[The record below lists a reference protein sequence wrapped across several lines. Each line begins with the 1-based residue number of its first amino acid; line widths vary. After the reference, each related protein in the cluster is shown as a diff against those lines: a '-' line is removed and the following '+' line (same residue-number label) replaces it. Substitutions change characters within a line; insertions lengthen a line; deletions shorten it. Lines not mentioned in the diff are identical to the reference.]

1 MTASEPPRDSAPVPV
16 RRAESLLAAAR
27 AADGF
32 LPTDEAMAL
41 HAVAT
46 RALAERSG
54 PIVEIGG
61 YLGRS
66 TLFLA
71 AAIAAADASA
81 AVVYSVDHHR
91 GSEEMQP
98 GWPDH
103 DPSLVDP
110 RTGRMD
116 SLARFRATLES
127 AGAEDL
133 VVAVVGDSA
142 RVASDWST
150 PVALVFVDGGHGE
163 AVCWSD
169 YRGWGRHVAPGGFL
183 VLHDVFEDPR
193 AGGRPPYE
201 CYLDALRSRRFTED
215 IAAGC
220 GSLRVLVRTTRR
232 WDSGPG
238 PASPGGRTP
247 PR

>member
-1 MTASEPPRDSAPVPV
+1 MTASEPAHDGAPAQNG
-16 RRAESLLAAAR
+16 RAASLLAAAG
-27 AADGF
+27 ATDGF
-32 LPTDEAMAL
+32 LPFDEAMAL
-41 HAVAT
+41 YAVTA
-46 RALAERSG
+46 RVLAAGSG

-71 AAIAAADASA
+71 AAIAAVDASA
-81 AVVYSVDHHR
+81 TAVYSVDHHR

-98 GWPDH
+98 GWPGH

-116 SLARFRATLES
+116 SLSRFRATLEGAS
-127 AGAEDL
+127 AEDL

-142 RVASDWST
+142 RVAADWST

-163 AVCWSD
+163 ACCWSD

-183 VLHDVFEDPR
+183 VFHDVFEDPR

-201 CYLDALRSRRFTED
+201 CYLDALRSQRFTED
-215 IAAGC
+215 VAAGC
-220 GSLRVLVRTTRR
+220 GSLRVLVRTAVR
-232 WDSGPG
+232 WD
-238 PASPGGRTP
+238 
-247 PR
+247 